1 YEWVKL
7 AEKHPEEFAQ
17 AVAYERDHKDGRTY
31 TWTQGETLLELIAR
45 KDQVIADHEKA
56 IAREKKTSPKLSL
69 AEVLESVLDDEDD
82 EMPCLACHL

>member
-1 YEWVKL
+1 L
-7 AEKHPEEFAQ
+7 CNAPDLFAQ
-17 AVAYERDHKDGRTY
+17 AVEYENSEAKSKGTSY
-31 TWTQGETLLELIAR
+31 TWTQGETLLEIIAR
-45 KDQVIADHEKA
+45 KEQIIADHEKA